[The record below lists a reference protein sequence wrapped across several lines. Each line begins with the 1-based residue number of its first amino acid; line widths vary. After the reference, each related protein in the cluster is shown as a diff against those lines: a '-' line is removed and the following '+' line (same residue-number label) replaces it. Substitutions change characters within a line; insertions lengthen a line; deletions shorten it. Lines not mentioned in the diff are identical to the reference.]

1 MSPNYERFTGRLAK
15 VTFDDPDR
23 DTKRTVTGRLEGYEP
38 GKGGTVHL
46 LDEREERLE
55 IPYGRIARARLEVE
69 I

>member
-1 MSPNYERFTGRLAK
+1 GRLAK
-15 VTFDDPDR
+15 VTFDDPER